1 MLYYKGNSN
10 RSLLFTS
17 FVQLILDLNGIVSK
31 EEDMLEAP
39 KILEESEVSMM
50 ICYMDTN
57 DVYYYLEKLGRNI
70 FYGQIMEPKKDSI
83 VESGSFDVG
92 VLSVDARAYF
102 DELFGNIMED
112 NQVHE
117 EQIMSCIE
125 VMAKEV
131 DEVEKS

>member
-1 MLYYKGNSN
+1 
-10 RSLLFTS
+10 
-17 FVQLILDLNGIVSK
+17 
-31 EEDMLEAP
+31 MLEAP

-50 ICYMDTN
+50 IYYMDTN
-57 DVYYYLEKLGRNI
+57 GVYYYLEKLGRKI

-83 VESGSFDVG
+83 VESGSSDVG
-92 VLSVDARAYF
+92 VLSADARAYF

-117 EQIMSCIE
+117 EQIMNCIE
-125 VMAKEV
+125 AMDKEV